1 MNFALVYNK
10 TSIEALSVYFSY
22 TLDSRNVV
30 SIDGLLNILNI
41 LNIFPGFYALS
52 GGSPMHT
59 SELTRNSGIRL
70 VERVNSLEFTFI
82 EYWE

>member
-1 MNFALVYNK
+1 
-10 TSIEALSVYFSY
+10 
-22 TLDSRNVV
+22 
-30 SIDGLLNILNI
+30 
-41 LNIFPGFYALS
+41 
-52 GGSPMHT
+52 MHT